1 VSNKTGI
8 KNTCLTYFLLG
19 AGCCFL
25 KKILCG
31 VLLFA
36 LLLLPVK
43 AEEIK
48 LAPNAKSVV
57 LMEASTGEIIY
68 SRDMHVKFAPASMTK
83 MMSMLLFMEAIEKGN
98 MSWNERIKVSANA
111 SSMGG
116 SQILLETNEVMTVTD
131 LFKGVAIGSGNDA
144 TVALAE
150 RVGGTEEHFV
160 QMMNEKAKQLGLQN
174 TNFKNA
180 HGLDAANHYSSAYD
194 MITIARE
201 LIKHEKIF
209 EFTSIYET
217 YLRANTD
224 RKFWLVNTNKLVR
237 FYQGV
242 DGLKTGFTEEAGFC
256 LTATAKK
263 SGMRLLAIV
272 FGEPDS
278 TMRNNE
284 VSAMLDYGFNVY
296 SLEKVLSGESNIG
309 KVDVIKGKKRVATL
323 IPKEDVNILYQKS
336 AGKKNITYKINV
348 GTLRAPIKRGD
359 VVGSIDIIE
368 SDKIIRKIDVTVS
381 EDIKK
386 ANIFELYIRYIGD
399 IIRGTIK

>member
-1 VSNKTGI
+1 
-8 KNTCLTYFLLG
+8 
-19 AGCCFL
+19 
-25 KKILCG
+25 
-31 VLLFA
+31 
-36 LLLLPVK
+36 
-43 AEEIK
+43 
-48 LAPNAKSVV
+48 
-57 LMEASTGEIIY
+57 
-68 SRDMHVKFAPASMTK
+68 
-83 MMSMLLFMEAIEKGN
+83 
-98 MSWNERIKVSANA
+98 
-111 SSMGG
+111 
-116 SQILLETNEVMTVTD
+116 
-131 LFKGVAIGSGNDA
+131 
-144 TVALAE
+144 
-150 RVGGTEEHFV
+150 
-160 QMMNEKAKQLGLQN
+160 
-174 TNFKNA
+174 
-180 HGLDAANHYSSAYD
+180 

-263 SGMRLLAIV
+263 NGMRLLAIV